1 MATRGFSFLAL
12 GGAGALAVACLDIA
26 PAEPAPG
33 SGGSAGS
40 GAGGAAGWPGSG
52 GASAAGGA
60 TGGASGAGA
69 GGTAGTGGAGM
80 GGTGG
85 TGATGGAGGTGG
97 SSSFAV
103 RGVVFDGVNDWLD
116 SVTSFQGAFD
126 TKTVTGSLWLKRT
139 GLNKVQC
146 LGPEGAGSNAPNQL
160 ELTQAN
166 SFRVVWRKAGG
177 GTACDLMSSPI
188 TDTTSWHHVVFSVD
202 VSDQTKRHLYLDGT
216 SSLFVSFY
224 DNTLLDNTG
233 SQWGL
238 FADNGGNSKYDGE
251 VAEFWLAMGV
261 YVDLSLES
269 NRARFRS
276 NGGKPVD
283 LGQSG
288 ETPTGAPPT
297 IYLSLRPGQTASA
310 FAQNRG
316 SGGGFQV
323 HGALELSATSPSD

>member
-1 MATRGFSFLAL
+1 GT
-12 GGAGALAVACLDIA
+12 
-26 PAEPAPG
+26 
-33 SGGSAGS
+33 
-40 GAGGAAGWPGSG
+40 
-52 GASAAGGA
+52 
-60 TGGASGAGA
+60 
-69 GGTAGTGGAGM
+69 GGTAGTGGAG
-80 GGTGG
+80 
-85 TGATGGAGGTGG
+85 GAGGA
-97 SSSFAV
+97 SSFAV
-103 RGVVFDGVNDWLD
+103 RGVVFDGLNDWLD

-146 LGPEGAGSNAPNQL
+146 LGPEAAGSNAPNQL

-238 FADNGGNSKYDGE
+238 FADNNGNLKYDGE
-251 VAEFWLAMGV
+251 VAEYWLAMGV
-261 YVDLSLES
+261 YLDLSQPAIRE
-269 NRARFRS
+269 RFRS
-276 NGGKPVD
+276 AAGKPVD
-283 LGQSG
+283 LGTTG
-288 ETPTGAPPT
+288 ELVTGAPPT

-316 SGGGFQV
+316 TGGGFLL
-323 HGALELSATSPSD
+323 HGALVASATSPSD